1 MSGLAYCP
9 GRNEKENKRIHGT
22 ENKDTDCLQELSEC
36 PACKR
41 HNDVTLILPCSH
53 TMCVHCMSAQEAKRS
68 GRSPRQDLNCSVLC
82 PLCRYHVELP
92 CETWSSALSCLPRY
106 PTLKFKTDK
115 REVASEPHQLQGET
129 YSLVANEDT
138 AQCSSA
144 CSFTIPPAE
153 SNVDLQ
159 EEEMESSVF
168 GLRFALD
175 PLTAPTSLHLS
186 NSLLIVTY
194 RGISPTCP
202 LPNVRRL
209 MMTSDPGVTQ
219 DLPEVCTD
227 VIIAQGQYYWEVDV
241 YNSSIYKIGVS
252 SLHNSKGWWLE
263 RHGLSFCAVYD
274 GCREPLV
281 TVPPQIKTLGLFLN
295 FGGGTLSFY
304 NVVTQEH
311 LVTLPTCFNASGVLP
326 TLGLGQ
332 GWLRLRCGLPPPPYV
347 FLSKNSTYR
356 HPCGSSRGRWQKDIT
371 FRSVGKVIQK
381 FEEMSA
387 ANSSS
392 MPGFGSHC
400 SCGHRGTNPSGLAEQ
415 EAGPK

>member
-138 AQCSSA
+138 VQCSSA

-241 YNSSIYKIGVS
+241 YNSSIYKIAAFRVTSCVS
-252 SLHNSKGWWLE
+252 YSRISSGSL
-263 RHGLSFCAVYD
+263 AVAWIS
-274 GCREPLV
+274 
-281 TVPPQIKTLGLFLN
+281 T
-295 FGGGTLSFY
+295 S
-304 NVVTQEH
+304 
-311 LVTLPTCFNASGVLP
+311 
-326 TLGLGQ
+326 
-332 GWLRLRCGLPPPPYV
+332 RLAPALYLTPA
-347 FLSKNSTYR
+347 
-356 HPCGSSRGRWQKDIT
+356 H
-371 FRSVGKVIQK
+371 
-381 FEEMSA
+381 
-387 ANSSS
+387 
-392 MPGFGSHC
+392 
-400 SCGHRGTNPSGLAEQ
+400 
-415 EAGPK
+415 